1 MQDSGIDYRGSNT
14 GVFFGNLLTT
24 VDELDDER
32 YEINNYNGVGR
43 CVSIRAN
50 RISFTFDLRGP
61 SLTVDTGMHLIFV
74 SNIFVY
80 TLLFLLNSLLSIS
93 NCDAPRIMFN

>member
-1 MQDSGIDYRGSNT
+1 M
-14 GVFFGNLLTT
+14 LTT

-32 YEINNYNGVGR
+32 HEIDNYNGVGR

-61 SLTVDTGMHLIFV
+61 SLTVDTGMFSTSILKTLEYTPSFLAQIACSASATAMHLA
-74 SNIFVY
+74 
-80 TLLFLLNSLLSIS
+80 LCSIKLGEI
-93 NCDAPRIMFN
+93 DQALVVGE